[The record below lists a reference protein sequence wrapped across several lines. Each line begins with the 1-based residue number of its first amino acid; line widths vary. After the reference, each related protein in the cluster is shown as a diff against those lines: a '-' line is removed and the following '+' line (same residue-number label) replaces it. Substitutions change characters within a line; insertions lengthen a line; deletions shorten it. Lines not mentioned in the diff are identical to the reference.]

1 MSVKQ
6 STMKTWWFKNHWIYI
21 HTVFHYNEPFVH
33 LKGTM
38 NDKRFFIEP
47 YMPIKNLYTYT
58 LLQSGIDKST
68 NLWSLSKNSFNIKI
82 CVYDSQT
89 VIFDVLPNER
99 MLTLTRERDWTE
111 SLGSVIAMF
120 PREAAGTRYKLLS
133 AWRSWK
139 VHLSDHKHSG
149 QGKHGV
155 LYRQKYR
162 HT

>member
-1 MSVKQ
+1 MQNKRLILATGMSVKQ

-68 NLWSLSKNSFNIKI
+68 NLWSLSKNSFNIQS
-82 CVYDSQT
+82 VYTIHELLFLMFCLMRGCWLWLEKGIGLSHLEAS
-89 VIFDVLPNER
+89 LPC
-99 MLTLTRERDWTE
+99 
-111 SLGSVIAMF
+111 S
-120 PREAAGTRYKLLS
+120 
-133 AWRSWK
+133 
-139 VHLSDHKHSG
+139 
-149 QGKHGV
+149 HGRRLEHV
-155 LYRQKYR
+155 
-162 HT
+162 TSF